1 MAAPPAPVA
10 VAAGAPAE
18 LDRAFFGHPRGLS
31 TLFFTEMWER
41 FSYYGTR
48 ALLILFMTAAPAA
61 GGMGLD
67 TPTAGAIYGLYT
79 SMAYMASMPGGW
91 IADRLIGQRRAV
103 LYGGILIAL
112 GNAGLAIP
120 TITSFY
126 AGLTLIVFG
135 TGLLKPN
142 VSAIVGQLYR
152 PNDTR
157 RDAGFSI
164 FYMGINLGAGTAPLV
179 SGWLGQRIDWHLGFA
194 AASVGMTIGVIQYL
208 LGGHVLGTAGLEPA
222 PAESPAAFE
231 RLRLRTSIVGGTA
244 LLLFVAVGVGIWTG
258 ALPITPTQVA
268 TAAGYLLLITVLLF
282 FVWLFFGGSWTPE
295 ERKRLYAIGCFFVAA
310 TLFWSVFEQAG
321 STLNLFAARN
331 TFNRIGGFDFPS
343 SWYLTLNSAFLWIFA
358 PVFAWLWI
366 ALGPREPTSPVKFAL
381 GLIMVGIGFAILVP
395 AAAMTRSGTLVSPMW
410 LTATYLCHT
419 FGELLLSP
427 VGLSAMTKLAP
438 VRVVGLMMGVWF
450 LATSVGNYVGGR
462 LSGLYESLPL
472 TQLFGAVGAFAFVAG
487 LIMWAGSRPIS
498 KLMGEVH

>member
-1 MAAPPAPVA
+1 MAASPAPVA
-10 VAAGAPAE
+10 VASGAPAE

-91 IADRLIGQRRAV
+91 IADRLIGPAPGGALRRHSHRT
-103 LYGGILIAL
+103 GECRI
-112 GNAGLAIP
+112 AIP

-126 AGLTLIVFG
+126 AGLTLIVLG

-142 VSAIVGQLYR
+142 VSAIVGQLYATERHAARRGVLDLLHGDQPRCRHRAARERVARAADRLAPRICRRLRWDDARCDSVRSGR
-152 PNDTR
+152 PRARDRGTR
-157 RDAGFSI
+157 TS
-164 FYMGINLGAGTAPLV
+164 
-179 SGWLGQRIDWHLGFA
+179 
-194 AASVGMTIGVIQYL
+194 
-208 LGGHVLGTAGLEPA
+208 
-222 PAESPAAFE
+222 PAESPAAF
-231 RLRLRTSIVGGTA
+231 RQLRRRASIVGGA
-244 LLLFVAVGVGIWTG
+244 ILLLFVAVGAGIRTG
-258 ALPITPTQVA
+258 VLPITPTQVA
-268 TAAGYLLLITVLLF
+268 TAAGYLLLITVVLF
-282 FVWLFFGGSWTPE
+282 FVWLFFGGSWTPD

-331 TFNRIGGFDFPS
+331 TFNRIAGFDFPS

-366 ALGPREPTSPVKFAL
+366 ALGRREPTSPVKFAL
-381 GLIMVGIGFAILVP
+381 GLIMVGIGFAILIP
-395 AAAMTRSGTLVSPMW
+395 AAAHDTQRLARQSDVAHRHVPLSYVRRTAAEPRRTERDDETRAGTGGRPDDGGVVPRDLGRQ
-410 LTATYLCHT
+410 LCRW
-419 FGELLLSP
+419 P
-427 VGLSAMTKLAP
+427 AVGLIRVAAVDP
-438 VRVVGLMMGVWF
+438 AVRCRRRLRDRRRPGH
-450 LATSVGNYVGGR
+450 VGGIAAN
-462 LSGLYESLPL
+462 LEIDG
-472 TQLFGAVGAFAFVAG
+472 
-487 LIMWAGSRPIS
+487 
-498 KLMGEVH
+498 